1 MESLGVKRGWTH
13 PRDILKAFSTL
24 GELTKDPNRTDLI
37 GDFIGLLSGPS
48 SDRLLRKV
56 WNDPMGRSILEEGP
70 DLRATLAD
78 RTYLSSL
85 PAGSLGRTYFD
96 WTSTRNFTA
105 DGIAQEVSKQVGRE
119 SKDPRSNMSARVVD
133 MHDLWH
139 VLNGWDSDIYGEVH
153 LLVTAMRNSVAGPGS
168 SSRSSQI
175 LCWPLWVASK
185 GLVICAPRS
194 VVVARPRCWWL

>member
-1 MESLGVKRGWTH
+1 MESLGAERGWTH
-13 PRDILKAFSTL
+13 PRDILKAFSAL
-24 GELTKDPNRTDLI
+24 GELTKDPNRTDLV

-56 WNDPMGRSILEEGP
+56 WNDPMGRSILQEGP

-85 PAGSLGRTYFD
+85 PADSLGRAYFD
-96 WTSTRNFTA
+96 WTSTRDFTA

-133 MHDLWH
+133 MQ
-139 VLNGWDSDIYGEVH
+139 N
-153 LLVTAMRNSVAGPGS
+153 
-168 SSRSSQI
+168 
-175 LCWPLWVASK
+175 K
-185 GLVICAPRS
+185 G
-194 VVVARPRCWWL
+194 